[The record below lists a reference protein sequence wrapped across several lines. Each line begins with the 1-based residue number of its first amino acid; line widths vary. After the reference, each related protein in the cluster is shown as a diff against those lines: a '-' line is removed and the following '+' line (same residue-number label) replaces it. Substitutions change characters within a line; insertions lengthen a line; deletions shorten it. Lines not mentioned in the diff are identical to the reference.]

1 MFCNFP
7 ESRHK
12 IVIMTVTLLPQ
23 VRKERDGKIVDA
35 KCHALIAPHV
45 RERYASDPTDV
56 SISVCPLYEEF
67 DRNGREGRPRFT
79 LFFLQETL
87 LFI

>member
-1 MFCNFP
+1 M
-7 ESRHK
+7 
-12 IVIMTVTLLPQ
+12 
-23 VRKERDGKIVDA
+23 RKERDGKIVDA

-67 DRNGREGRPRFT
+67 DRNGREGRTRLILIYFKLT
-79 LFFLQETL
+79 LNHEMKPDR
-87 LFI
+87 